1 VGHILRCHLTH
12 LTLSVYHAG
21 DSSK

>member
-12 LTLSVYHAG
+12 LTLSVFHAG